1 MGYINEI
8 QSRVTARV
16 VDRHIWRKDK
26 KDDFIGRLDGD
37 RSELYLLEAK
47 MMIHDNEMDKVG
59 KILKLVAKRAGA
71 SMK

>member
-1 MGYINEI
+1 
-8 QSRVTARV
+8 VTARV

-26 KDDFIGRLDGD
+26 KDDFIGRLYGD
-37 RSELYLLEAK
+37 SSELYLLEAK
-47 MMIHDNEMDKVG
+47 MMIHDNEMDKVE